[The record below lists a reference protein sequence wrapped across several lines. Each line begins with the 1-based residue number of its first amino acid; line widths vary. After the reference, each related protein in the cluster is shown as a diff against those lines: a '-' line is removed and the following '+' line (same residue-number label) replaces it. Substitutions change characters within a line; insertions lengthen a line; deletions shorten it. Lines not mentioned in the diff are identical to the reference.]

1 MTKGCSSIRKFWE
14 LPISCWLQVDY
25 MYICMFPIW
34 NVHEFS
40 YTSVYVCMYGLV
52 YGLAKVK
59 STKNVQLPVELM
71 GFLSATPFC
80 FCQPDL

>member
-1 MTKGCSSIRKFWE
+1 M
-14 LPISCWLQVDY
+14 Y
-25 MYICMFPIW
+25 MNLVIHLCM
-34 NVHEFS
+34 
-40 YTSVYVCMYGLV
+40 YVCMDWYV

-59 STKNVQLPVELM
+59 SAKNVQLPVELM